1 VKYFLILT
9 QDKEESSTN
18 SLSSPSYSMVYGNL
32 VFDLLDVN
40 ALLLLT
46 WVLAFFEDVVRR
58 ISRLLIKA

>member
-1 VKYFLILT
+1 MKYFLILT

>member
-9 QDKEESSTN
+9 QDKEESSIN
-18 SLSSPSYSMVYGNL
+18 SLSSPSYSMVYRNL